1 MNLQFL
7 IDSIKES
14 PIINKNGYNYFVHA
28 LTDGALPIDPEILFK
43 TARRLQE
50 LIERDVTH
58 SNLDFIIAPEA
69 MALPIATVVS
79 TLMDRPYVVARKRK
93 YGLPGELEVHQ
104 QTGYSESTMYIN
116 SIKPGRNVII
126 IDDVVSTGGTI
137 SVIVDT
143 LESNHIN
150 VIGSYTIIE
159 KDGAAE
165 RLRDQ
170 GYNVKSLVNVIMG
183 TNSIE
188 TILVSNKKEINN
200 HVRTLS

>member
-58 SNLDFIIAPEA
+58 SNLDYIIAPEA

-93 YGLPGELEVHQ
+93 YGLPGEIEVHQ
-104 QTGYSESTMYIN
+104 ITGYSESLMYIN
-116 SIKPGRNVII
+116 SVRNILRGVII
-126 IDDVVSTGGTI
+126 IDDVVSTGGTLTAI
-137 SVIVDT
+137 IDA
-143 LESNHIN
+143 LENNNIN
-150 VIGSYTIIE
+150 VLGSYTIIE
-159 KDGAAE
+159 KDGAAK

-170 GYNVKSLVNVIMG
+170 GYNVKSLVNVVMG
-183 TNSIE
+183 KDCI
-188 TILVSNKKEINN
+188 SNIIASK
-200 HVRTLS
+200 

>member
-14 PIINKNGYNYFVHA
+14 PIINKNGYNYFVHS
-28 LTDGALPIDPEILFK
+28 LSDGALPIDPEILFK

-69 MALPIATVVS
+69 MALPIATVAS
-79 TLMDRPYVVARKRK
+79 QLLDRPYVVARKRQ
-93 YGLPGELEVHQ
+93 YGLLGELTVHQ
-104 QTGYSESTMYIN
+104 VTGYSESLMYIN
-116 SIKPGRNVII
+116 SIKPGHKVII
-126 IDDVVSTGGTI
+126 IDDVVSTGGTLKAI
-137 SVIVDT
+137 IDV
-143 LESNHIN
+143 LKANNIN

-159 KDGAAE
+159 KDGAAK

-170 GYNVKSLVNVIMG
+170 GYNVKSLVNVVMG
-183 TNSIE
+183 KDCI
-188 TILVSNKKEINN
+188 KEVIQ
-200 HVRTLS
+200 SK